1 MTVVRVRELAEAQGL
16 TSCRSLSGR
25 NCPIPLSTVCGMA
38 SQIST
43 TERRL
48 TVLRSR
54 SV

>member
-1 MTVVRVRELAEAQGL
+1 MTVVRVRSGRGAGFNIL
-16 TSCRSLSGR
+16 SLSAGATV
-25 NCPIPLSTVCGMA
+25 PIPLSTVCGMA